1 MDLDQIRGNMILMIH
16 DMHEYYIYL
25 SVELAAGPTYVCVH
39 ILKIIQVASVHYV
52 QVHACS

>member
-1 MDLDQIRGNMILMIH
+1 MILMIH